1 MAENKIFANELQN
14 LINPEPIFE
23 DPEDDVNFDSGNK
36 WFNDTN
42 EESNIVETPSI
53 SKIRKKQVSIL
64 SSINKRYIGKKVS
77 RNELES
83 DENEEDSFDVVERS
97 ENEDDDEQDFDEELD
112 DNEEEDEDEDNDD
125 DYNDS
130 EIEEKSVSDGQ
141 EENIDNNE
149 GDICLLNLDTDK
161 QLLQANSIKNQLM
174 FYDNLLET
182 RIKMQK
188 LLSSINRLPQGK
200 DFHSAKDSKSIQ
212 LTELL
217 NDCGR
222 GLRKLG
228 KSLLEI
234 DNFIDCT
241 EKVED
246 DDSEEVVSSA
256 KKRKSINFS
265 KESLNKRFCELG
277 QIYRPIIDNW
287 HQRTKYVNSNVKL
300 RKFDSFEVCPTKA
313 IDRILCDKERLLA
326 RTKIRRSMFNIIG
339 QKETEDEQNS
349 SNVDIYDDDDFYH
362 QLLKQIIENK
372 MSDVDDSSVIT
383 KKYIEI
389 QRMRNKLKKQV
400 DTRASKGRKIRYD
413 VHEKLVNFMAPVN
426 KTTMTEEGKDE
437 LFKSLFDQTI
447 PIDLY
452 MENKQTILLGPLFI
466 VSIVASTCLFVV
478 LGDNVYDG
486 STQGDVSLWIDETQV
501 KQFFNGFPMKIFAIS
516 DGVVLQYLLDP
527 NFEKYLPVIPSEV
540 ASVNFTWKSGHGH
553 QYRYEFDKLQ
563 SFNEEVL
570 YPPVISIDRI
580 GQVPTKPTVF
590 QVFIPCVGNT
600 SGIALFTLGLK
611 IIDMETDQHLSGTP
625 INLKLQ
631 KQCSFR
637 GPDPEC
643 DKKCGNGFLGKYCE
657 SALCYPQCMN
667 GGTCIAPGKCACS
680 DGFQG
685 LHCEG
690 GICSEKC
697 LNGGKCI
704 QKDKCSCRKGYYGT
718 RCEYSKCEIPCL
730 NGGKCIGVNRCR
742 CKRGFRGNQCQIKI
756 TRTRCHKCTHNSKKK
771 IRRKFV

>member
-42 EESNIVETPSI
+42 EVSNIVETP
-53 SKIRKKQVSIL
+53 L
-64 SSINKRYIGKKVS
+64 SVKLGKNKFRFFHQLIKDTLGK
-77 RNELES
+77 N
-83 DENEEDSFDVVERS
+83 

-112 DNEEEDEDEDNDD
+112 DNEEEDEEEDEDNDD

-437 LFKSLFDQTI
+437 LFKSLF
-447 PIDLY
+447 
-452 MENKQTILLGPLFI
+452 
-466 VSIVASTCLFVV
+466 
-478 LGDNVYDG
+478 
-486 STQGDVSLWIDETQV
+486 
-501 KQFFNGFPMKIFAIS
+501 GFPMKIFAIS

-540 ASVNFTWKSGHGH
+540 ASVNFTWKSGDGH

-643 DKKCGNGFLGKYCE
+643 DKKCGNGKCNQDKICVCPTGFLGKYCE

-718 RCEYSKCEIPCL
+718 R
-730 NGGKCIGVNRCR
+730 
-742 CKRGFRGNQCQIKI
+742 
-756 TRTRCHKCTHNSKKK
+756 
-771 IRRKFV
+771 